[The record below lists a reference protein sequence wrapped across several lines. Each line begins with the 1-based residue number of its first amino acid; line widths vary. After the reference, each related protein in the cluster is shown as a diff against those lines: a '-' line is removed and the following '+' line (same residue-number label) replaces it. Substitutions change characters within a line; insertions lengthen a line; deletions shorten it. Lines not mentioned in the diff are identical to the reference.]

1 MGDELSHRGAK
12 KVKGIQGIHMRSWI
26 FLVLAGVSFA
36 SQAMPIKTQMIKP
49 RAFFQ
54 EADNNLLEA
63 LDLKSKTLFFGKPEF
78 EQCGANLVVRKDT
91 LVFSCTLPIPTKA
104 RISRL
109 QSMINPKSK
118 EISFGGTRRTV
129 LISVSEDARQLTL
142 STAFD
147 ATGIDFEISKFNDDI
162 YAVYAK
168 VAQLIISDALKQQPV
183 RLEVL
188 ESH

>member
-1 MGDELSHRGAK
+1 M
-12 KVKGIQGIHMRSWI
+12 KGIQMKIWI
-26 FLVLAGVSFA
+26 VLMLAGLSFA
-36 SQAMPIKTQMIKP
+36 TQAMPIKTQMIKP

-63 LDLKSKTLFFGKPEF
+63 LDLKSKTLFFGKAEF
-78 EQCGANLVVRKDT
+78 EQCGANLVRRAQT
-91 LVFSCTLPIPTKA
+91 LAFSCTLPIPSIA

-109 QSMINPKSK
+109 QNFINSKSK
-118 EISFGGTRRTV
+118 EITFGGTKRTV
-129 LISVSEDARQLTL
+129 LMSVSEDARQLTL

-147 ATGIDFEISKFNDDI
+147 ATGIDFEISKFNDDF

-188 ESH
+188 ESR

>member
-1 MGDELSHRGAK
+1 MKSL
-12 KVKGIQGIHMRSWI
+12 
-26 FLVLAGVSFA
+26 LVLALAGCGFVTH
-36 SQAMPIKTQMIKP
+36 AMPIKTQMIKP

-63 LDLKSKTLFFGKPEF
+63 LDLKSKTLSFGKAEF
-78 EQCGANLVVRKDT
+78 DKCGANLVRRGQT
-91 LVFSCTLPIPTKA
+91 LAFSCTLPIPTNA

-109 QSMINPKSK
+109 QTLVNPKSK
-118 EISFGGTRRTV
+118 EIAFGGTKRTV
-129 LISVSEDARQLTL
+129 LMSVSEDARQLTL

-147 ATGIDFEISKFNDDI
+147 ATGVDFEILKFNDDI
-162 YAVYAK
+162 PAVYAK

-188 ESH
+188 ESR